1 MTNLQVKELTQWE
14 VQELV
19 YEWFRKITIKEP
31 VEQVLPLLASQG
43 LEMQF
48 PDTTMR
54 SLDEFKKWYYDVTH
68 LFFDQV
74 HDIKFLAVDINGG
87 EAQVNL
93 IVNWQ
98 ARTWT
103 PPNWASDWQG
113 AYVHQCWTVKR
124 DPSSGRA
131 VIAFY
136 QVKQFDPM
144 KP

>member
-1 MTNLQVKELTQWE
+1 MTNQQVKELTQWE
-14 VQELV
+14 VKELV
-19 YEWFRKITIKEP
+19 YEYFRKITIKEP

-54 SLDEFKKWYYDVTH
+54 SYDDFKKWYSDVTH

-74 HDIKFLAVDINGG
+74 HDIKFLAVDINGA

-113 AYVHQCWTVKR
+113 FYVHQCWTVKR
-124 DPSSGRA
+124 DPSSGRV
-131 VIAFY
+131 VISFY